1 MERANYQVDSDFFE
15 QNGTSGTRGKWN
27 GTERRRVKKR
37 KVMNAKQIN
46 QTYEIV
52 AFLARHGFRP
62 TSVKGD
68 NYWYIS
74 MIRGPESRASFK
86 VDSRKNLW
94 YDHALGVGGNVVDLA
109 CRLFQNSDVKEVMRL
124 ITDGLSSFHP
134 QQTEV
139 RLQPDVSSGL
149 RIISEGILENDYL
162 LRYLRRRGISEE
174 VARSYCFQVSYENN
188 GREYNAIGFRN
199 RAGGIELRS
208 MNFKS
213 CIAPK
218 DVSYIDNS
226 GNKLLVFE
234 GFMDFFSYWMLPV
247 FQISDANFLILN
259 STSQLKRAH
268 EFLAAP
274 GPKYLF
280 LDNDKAGFETA
291 AYMKHN
297 NPNVI
302 DLAVMYAGCKDLNDF
317 LTQNQHLN
325 DQRLAV
331 ALVREKGPEAPENA
345 LRAF

>member
-1 MERANYQVDSDFFE
+1 MER
-15 QNGTSGTRGKWN
+15 NGTTAG
-27 GTERRRVKKR
+27 EKR
-37 KVMNAKQIN
+37 KAMNAKQIN
-46 QTYEIV
+46 QSYEIV
-52 AFLARHGFRP
+52 AFLAQNGFRP

-74 MIRGPESRASFK
+74 MIREPESRASFK
-86 VDSRKNLW
+86 VDTRKNLW
-94 YDHALGVGGNVVDLA
+94 YDHALGVGGNLVDLA

-134 QQTEV
+134 QKTEM
-139 RLQPDVSSGL
+139 RLRHDESFGL
-149 RIISEGILENDYL
+149 RIMSEGILANDYL
-162 LRYLRRRGISEE
+162 LRYLSKRGISEK
-174 VARSYCFQVSYENN
+174 VARRYCFQVSYENN
-188 GREYNAIGFRN
+188 GREYNAIGFSN

-208 MNFKS
+208 VNFKS

-226 GNKLLVFE
+226 GKKLLVFE
-234 GFMDFFSYWMLPV
+234 GFMDFLSYWMLPL
-247 FQISDANFLILN
+247 FQISNANFLILN

-274 GPKYLF
+274 RMKYLF

-297 NPNVI
+297 YPHVI
-302 DLAVMYAGCKDLNDF
+302 DMAVTYAGCKDLNDF
-317 LTQNQHLN
+317 LTQNQQLN
-325 DQRLAV
+325 DQRLAA

-345 LRAF
+345 FRAF

>member
-1 MERANYQVDSDFFE
+1 MER
-15 QNGTSGTRGKWN
+15 NGTNAG
-27 GTERRRVKKR
+27 EKR
-37 KVMNAKQIN
+37 KDMNAKQIN
-46 QTYEIV
+46 QLYEIV
-52 AFLARHGFRP
+52 AFLAHHGFRP
-62 TSVKGD
+62 ASVRGD

-74 MIRGPESRASFK
+74 MIRESESRASFK
-86 VDSRKNLW
+86 VDTRKNLW
-94 YDHALGVGGNVVDLA
+94 YDHALGAGGNLVDLA
-109 CRLFQNSDVKEVMRL
+109 CRLFQNSDVKEVIRL
-124 ITDGLSSFHP
+124 ITYGLSSFQP
-134 QQTEV
+134 QKAEV
-139 RLQPDVSSGL
+139 RLRQDVSSGV
-149 RIISEGILENDYL
+149 RIMSESMLESDYL
-162 LRYLRRRGISEE
+162 LRYLSSRGISEE
-174 VARSYCFQVSYENN
+174 VARRYCFQFNYENS

-199 RAGGIELRS
+199 KAGGIELRS
-208 MNFKS
+208 VNFKS

-234 GFMDFFSYWMLPV
+234 GFMDFLSYWMLPV

-280 LDNDKAGFETA
+280 LDNDKAGFETT
-291 AYMKHN
+291 AYIKHN
-297 NPNVI
+297 YPNVV
-302 DLAVMYAGCKDLNDF
+302 DMAVMYAGCKDLNDF

-345 LRAF
+345 LRTF

>member
-1 MERANYQVDSDFFE
+1 
-15 QNGTSGTRGKWN
+15 
-27 GTERRRVKKR
+27 
-37 KVMNAKQIN
+37 MNAKQIN
-46 QTYEIV
+46 QSYGIV
-52 AFLARHGFRP
+52 AFLARYGFRP
-62 TSVKGD
+62 ASVKGN

-74 MIRGPESRASFK
+74 MIREPENRASFK
-86 VDSRKNLW
+86 VDTRKNLW
-94 YDHALGVGGNVVDLA
+94 YDHAVGVGGNLVDLA

-134 QQTEV
+134 QKTEV
-139 RLQPDVSSGL
+139 RLQPDVSSRL
-149 RIISEGILENDYL
+149 RIMSEGILVNEYL
-162 LRYLRRRGISEE
+162 MRYLGKRGISEE

-199 RAGGIELRS
+199 RAGGMEIRS
-208 MNFKS
+208 VKFKS

-218 DVSYIDNS
+218 DVSYIDHS
-226 GNKLLVFE
+226 GAKLLVFE
-234 GFMDFFSYWMLPV
+234 GFLDFLSYWMLPL
-247 FQISDANFLILN
+247 FHISDANFLILN

-291 AYMKHN
+291 AYVKHN
-297 NPNVI
+297 YPNVI
-302 DLAVMYAGCKDLNDF
+302 DMAVMYAGCKDLNDF

-325 DQRLAV
+325 DQRIAV

>member
-1 MERANYQVDSDFFE
+1 MER
-15 QNGTSGTRGKWN
+15 NGTTAG
-27 GTERRRVKKR
+27 EKR
-37 KVMNAKQIN
+37 KAMNAKQIN
-46 QTYEIV
+46 QSYEIV
-52 AFLARHGFRP
+52 AFLARHGFQP

-74 MIRGPESRASFK
+74 MIRDPEGRASFK
-86 VDSRKNLW
+86 VDVRKNLW
-94 YDHALGVGGNVVDLA
+94 YDHALGVGGNLVDLA

-134 QQTEV
+134 QKAQV
-139 RLQPDVSSGL
+139 RLRQDVSSGL
-149 RIISEGILENDYL
+149 RITSEGILESDYL
-162 LRYLRRRGISEE
+162 LRYLSGRGISEE
-174 VARSYCFQVSYENN
+174 VARKYCFQVNYENN
-188 GREYNAIGFRN
+188 GREYDAIGCRN
-199 RAGGIELRS
+199 RAGGIEIRCA
-208 MNFKS
+208 NFKS

-234 GFMDFFSYWMLPV
+234 GFMDFLSYWMLPV

-274 GPKYLF
+274 VSKYLF

-297 NPNVI
+297 YPNVV
-302 DLAVMYAGCKDLNDF
+302 DMAVMYTGCKDLNDF

-325 DQRLAV
+325 DERLAV

-345 LRAF
+345 LRTF

>member
-1 MERANYQVDSDFFE
+1 MER
-15 QNGTSGTRGKWN
+15 NGTTAGEKGKA
-27 GTERRRVKKR
+27 
-37 KVMNAKQIN
+37 MNAKQIN
-46 QTYEIV
+46 QSYKIV

-62 TSVKGD
+62 TSVKGN

-74 MIRGPESRASFK
+74 MIREPESRASFK
-86 VDSRKNLW
+86 VDTRKNLW
-94 YDHALGVGGNVVDLA
+94 YDHALGVGGNLIDLA
-109 CRLFQNSDVKEVMRL
+109 CRLFQNSDVKQVMRL

-134 QQTEV
+134 QKTEV
-139 RLQPDVSSGL
+139 WLRQDVSSGL
-149 RIISEGILENDYL
+149 RITSEGIIESDYL
-162 LRYLRRRGISEE
+162 LRYLSSRGISVE
-174 VARSYCFQVSYENN
+174 VARKYCFQVNYENN
-188 GREYNAIGFRN
+188 GREYDAIGCRN
-199 RAGGIELRS
+199 RAGGIEIRS
-208 MNFKS
+208 ASFKS

-234 GFMDFFSYWMLPV
+234 GFMDFLSYWMLPV

-274 GPKYLF
+274 GSKYLF

-297 NPNVI
+297 YPNVI
-302 DLAVMYAGCKDLNDF
+302 DMAVMYACCKDVNDF

-345 LRAF
+345 LRTF